1 MDVRIGISESNQV
14 IEVELADDAD
24 RAGLKSSVADA
35 IGTGAMLWLTD
46 KKGKET
52 GVPGSKISFCE
63 IGASDDERRIG
74 FGA

>member
-14 IEVELADDAD
+14 VEVDMTDDTD
-24 RAGLKSSVADA
+24 RRSLKDSVADA
-35 IGTGAMLWLTD
+35 IGTGSMLWVAD

-52 GVPGSKISFCE
+52 GVPGAKIAFVE
-63 IGASDDERRIG
+63 IGTSDADRRIG